1 MSLNIVA
8 SEFELVPRL
17 SESKT
22 FSFDDDLDDLFS
34 EEFDVL
40 EVLDDLEHLDE
51 GDSYDS

>member
-1 MSLNIVA
+1 MSSNIVA
-8 SEFELVPRL
+8 SELEFVPRL

-22 FSFDDDLDDLFS
+22 FSFEDDLDDLIS

-51 GDSYDS
+51 GEYDS